1 VALSMVPATLAPKN
15 RVGRLGCLLGRLN
28 GIRVFCCSINNWI
41 KNSYGTET
49 IALPNC
55 LQINNLISN
64 QHTLSHFRIFLN
76 CHTIAQRCISATLLQ
91 FCNSVTPGQ
100 QCYNFATLQVWL
112 VCNSVTTLLHFEC
125 SSFVPTLFSSGTK
138 QEQKRYRPPTV
149 FPSLSCPLCPF
160 WG

>member
-1 VALSMVPATLAPKN
+1 MALSMVPATLAPKN

-28 GIRVFCCSINNWI
+28 GIRVFCCPINNWI
-41 KNSYGTET
+41 KNRYGTKT

-55 LQINNLISN
+55 LHINNLISN
-64 QHTLSHFRIFLN
+64 QHTLSHLRIFLN
-76 CHTIAQRCISATLLQ
+76 CHTIATIEYVNNIDPILA
-91 FCNSVTPGQ
+91 FPGQ
-100 QCYNFATLQVWL
+100 HWVNIANLSAQHWVNIVDL
-112 VCNSVTTLLHFEC
+112 VGC
-125 SSFVPTLFSSGTK
+125 SRFVPTLFSSGTK